1 MISARCPMM
10 MTSRSEKGEH
20 MEENKNPLMGH
31 VVKVPAQVSGIP
43 DGVQMTVNAAVTTF
57 AAVNGKPAGIES
69 MGTAECNM
77 LASYT
82 RGTVSFSVHGEKPVM
97 VSVRLDELMRLLQ
110 AAAVCHHEQE
120 DKKNA
125 EEEKA

>member
-1 MISARCPMM
+1 
-10 MTSRSEKGEH
+10 

-110 AAAVCHHEQE
+110 AALLYVTTSRKTRRMLRRKRH
-120 DKKNA
+120 
-125 EEEKA
+125 EKAVYV

>member
-1 MISARCPMM
+1 
-10 MTSRSEKGEH
+10 

-57 AAVNGKPAGIES
+57 AAVDGKPAGIES

-97 VSVRLDELMRLLQ
+97 VSVRLLLY
-110 AAAVCHHEQE
+110 VTTSRKTRRMLRRKRH
-120 DKKNA
+120 
-125 EEEKA
+125 EKAVYV

>member
-1 MISARCPMM
+1 
-10 MTSRSEKGEH
+10 
-20 MEENKNPLMGH
+20 MEENKNPLTGH

-110 AAAVCHHEQE
+110 AAAAVCHHEQE

>member
-1 MISARCPMM
+1 MECRSGCAACCIAPSISSA
-10 MTSRSEKGEH
+10 
-20 MEENKNPLMGH
+20 
-31 VVKVPAQVSGIP
+31 IP
-43 DGVQMTVNAAVTTF
+43 GMPD
-57 AAVNGKPAGIES
+57 GKPAGIES

-110 AAAVCHHEQE
+110 AAAAVCHHEQE

>member
-1 MISARCPMM
+1 
-10 MTSRSEKGEH
+10 
-20 MEENKNPLMGH
+20 
-31 VVKVPAQVSGIP
+31 
-43 DGVQMTVNAAVTTF
+43 
-57 AAVNGKPAGIES
+57 

-110 AAAVCHHEQE
+110 AAAAVCHHEQE

-125 EEEKA
+125 EEEKV

>member
-1 MISARCPMM
+1 
-10 MTSRSEKGEH
+10 

-31 VVKVPAQVSGIP
+31 VVKVPVQVSGIP

-110 AAAVCHHEQE
+110 AAAVCRHEQE

>member
-1 MISARCPMM
+1 
-10 MTSRSEKGEH
+10 

-57 AAVNGKPAGIES
+57 AAVDGKPAGIES

-82 RGTVSFSVHGEKPVM
+82 RGNGLVLCPRGKARYGERP
-97 VSVRLDELMRLLQ
+97 SG
-110 AAAVCHHEQE
+110 
-120 DKKNA
+120 
-125 EEEKA
+125 

>member
-1 MISARCPMM
+1 
-10 MTSRSEKGEH
+10 

-57 AAVNGKPAGIES
+57 AAVDGKPAGIES
-69 MGTAECNM
+69 MGTAES
-77 LASYT
+77 SYT

-110 AAAVCHHEQE
+110 AAAAVCHHEQE

>member
-1 MISARCPMM
+1 
-10 MTSRSEKGEH
+10 
-20 MEENKNPLMGH
+20 
-31 VVKVPAQVSGIP
+31 
-43 DGVQMTVNAAVTTF
+43 
-57 AAVNGKPAGIES
+57 
-69 MGTAECNM
+69 M

-110 AAAVCHHEQE
+110 AAAVCHHEPE

>member
-1 MISARCPMM
+1 
-10 MTSRSEKGEH
+10 

-57 AAVNGKPAGIES
+57 AAVDGKPAGIES

-82 RGTVSFSVHGEKPVM
+82 RGTVSFSVHGEKPV
-97 VSVRLDELMRLLQ
+97 DELMRLLQ
-110 AAAVCHHEQE
+110 AAAAVCHHEQE